1 MNQEKMG
8 NFIMLLR
15 KQNSLSQKELA
26 EKVGVSRQT
35 ISNWELGK
43 VEPDTDSLKKLSK
56 IFGVSLEEILNGE
69 IKIDKKVKSNKWKLS
84 ILISIII
91 ISIILFIFILYNICN
106 NHLYDYEINVET
118 EEINISNG
126 IIVLNSNEVYFYLG
140 ELSLENKKDISSIDL
155 FYKEENNEI
164 NIYSCSNCN
173 ASNIALQDNINTNTY
188 FDMKNI
194 KNIIKNMYIRITL
207 EDNNYFIIKL
217 ELDKFNHKI
226 SGNII
231 ENDILENDISIISNK
246 EIMNIVT
253 KCFKVQDD
261 GYIYEN
267 EDKGKKTTIIYVDNN
282 ITIDIIDGNIEEN
295 YDYNLLS
302 GYLFYEKI
310 INKNTIDNQ
319 IINTKD
325 NLEDN
330 TIINSFNDIMKN
342 I

>member
-1 MNQEKMG
+1 
-8 NFIMLLR
+8 
-15 KQNSLSQKELA
+15 
-26 EKVGVSRQT
+26 
-35 ISNWELGK
+35 
-43 VEPDTDSLKKLSK
+43 
-56 IFGVSLEEILNGE
+56 
-69 IKIDKKVKSNKWKLS
+69 
-84 ILISIII
+84 
-91 ISIILFIFILYNICN
+91 
-106 NHLYDYEINVET
+106 
-118 EEINISNG
+118 
-126 IIVLNSNEVYFYLG
+126 
-140 ELSLENKKDISSIDL
+140 
-155 FYKEENNEI
+155 
-164 NIYSCSNCN
+164 
-173 ASNIALQDNINTNTY
+173 
-188 FDMKNI
+188 MKNI